1 MQRYQ
6 GKRGTILGPGCRD
19 QIKQRV
25 AGRLRFGCRCR
36 PASFWIGRN
45 PEKAEGLTRAFS
57 GHTKCASTACSRL
70 GGARRKTRTSG
81 LPSAIAGPFGAA
93 PKRPLRVAPTRRS
106 GAGASEGFPE
116 DRLPTR
122 ADTAKPYRCP
132 CCTSSSQCVAATD
145 GHTVE
150 ILVVCSVIPN

>member
-70 GGARRKTRTSG
+70 GAARRKTRTSG
-81 LPSAIAGPFGAA
+81 LPSAIAGPFGTS
-93 PKRPLRVAPTRRS
+93 PKWHLPG
-106 GAGASEGFPE
+106 GAELGLLEDFPGY
-116 DRLPTR
+116 RLPKHGPIQLNR
-122 ADTAKPYRCP
+122 IVAHVVRHRPNVSLRLTA
-132 CCTSSSQCVAATD
+132 TQ
-145 GHTVE
+145 
-150 ILVVCSVIPN
+150 

>member
-1 MQRYQ
+1 MTGPACLSWAMQRYQ

-116 DRLPTR
+116 DRLPKHAPIQLNR
-122 ADTAKPYRCP
+122 IVAHVVRHRPNVSLRLTA
-132 CCTSSSQCVAATD
+132 TQ
-145 GHTVE
+145 
-150 ILVVCSVIPN
+150 